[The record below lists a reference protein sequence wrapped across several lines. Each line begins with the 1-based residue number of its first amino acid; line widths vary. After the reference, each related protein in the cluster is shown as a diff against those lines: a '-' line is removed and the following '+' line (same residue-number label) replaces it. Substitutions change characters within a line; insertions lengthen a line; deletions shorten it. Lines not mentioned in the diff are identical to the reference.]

1 MKNNFTKYV
10 NYFIRVTV
18 LVLVVMFV
26 QTKSNVKEIK
36 QENENLNKT
45 LDLTAMSKKVQE
57 DIYNDLYSAKD
68 TFIGDL
74 TGYGAD
80 CPLCTGK
87 LSCMP
92 SLDVLHG
99 NVNYTDSI
107 YGKVRIVASSKNLAC
122 GTIVRLNSNRV
133 SKDEQLAIVLD
144 RGVLGKDLDLLMPSE
159 HDALVSVGRSSIS
172 YDVLRFGWER

>member
-1 MKNNFTKYV
+1 MNNFTKYV
-10 NYFIRVTV
+10 NYFIKITV

-26 QTKSNVKEIK
+26 QTKSNVNEIK
-36 QENENLNKT
+36 QVNENLNKT

-74 TGYGAD
+74 TGYAAD

-99 NVNYTDSI
+99 NVNYTDTL
-107 YGKVRIVASSKNLAC
+107 YGNVRIVASSKNLAC
-122 GTIVRLNSNRV
+122 GTIVRLNTNRV
-133 SKDEQLAIVLD
+133 NENEQLAIVLD
-144 RGVLGKDLDLLMPSE
+144 RGVLGKDLDLLMPTE
-159 HDALVSVGRSSIS
+159 QEALKKVGRSNIS
-172 YDVLRFGWER
+172 YDILRFGWER